1 MRYRSKDATNS
12 GDREAAAAVAA
23 AEQDEWPH
31 PLANA
36 QAIDLPPH
44 APSSSPQQHSGP
56 SNLSASDTV
65 AESSLEQQTGA
76 SEELVDLFAS
86 IEGLRQEV
94 DALPDPASLTPA
106 SRVKPNAVGENQVS
120 CTNLDLS

>member
-1 MRYRSKDATNS
+1 MTYRSKDATKS
-12 GDREAAAAVAA
+12 GDREAGAAVAA
-23 AEQDEWPH
+23 EQDDLPH
-31 PLANA
+31 PLADA
-36 QAIDLPPH
+36 QATDIPPH
-44 APSSSPQQHSGP
+44 AHSSSLQQHSGP
-56 SNLSASDTV
+56 SNFSASETV

-106 SRVKPNAVGENQVS
+106 SSPKPNAVGEDQVS
-120 CTNLDLS
+120 CTNLDPS